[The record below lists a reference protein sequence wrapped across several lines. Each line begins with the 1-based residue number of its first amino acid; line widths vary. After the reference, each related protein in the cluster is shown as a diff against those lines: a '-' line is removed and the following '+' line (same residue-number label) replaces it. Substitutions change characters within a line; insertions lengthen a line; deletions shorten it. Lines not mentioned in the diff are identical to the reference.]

1 MDLSIK
7 FAMQHV
13 ILLVHASRKYHML
26 IGCTF
31 WVSHNHSRKMAD
43 FNGVFGGMTT
53 CIMKT

>member
-1 MDLSIK
+1 
-7 FAMQHV
+7 MQHV